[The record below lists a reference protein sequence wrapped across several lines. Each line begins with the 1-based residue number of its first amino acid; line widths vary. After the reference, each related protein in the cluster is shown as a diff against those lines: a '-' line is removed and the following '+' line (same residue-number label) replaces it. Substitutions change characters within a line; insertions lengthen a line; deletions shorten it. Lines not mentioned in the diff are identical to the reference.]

1 MYCVLLYFT
10 SIILNSQIRIRL
22 VIYSAKGS
30 SLRSPGSRLKS
41 SGKRRVETP
50 PQEIAWSPMPSRFD
64 VDRACAHVDTD
75 MTCSICLGV
84 LDSPVWF
91 ASCEHM
97 FCDGCIRDWLV
108 SRDTCPTCSA
118 TNCVENLTH
127 PPRVVRKK
135 IEEIELFC
143 VYKGCGCHSQAQLQ
157 FLAQHEALCMYRP
170 LDGHL
175 ETSVGQLKD
184 EIAELRSHVHT
195 LSSALDALL
204 VRLSV
209 ELTRVGAYGIQIEV
223 SKDQVIERE
232 WSSARQKYIPIIDP
246 RVHGKLLDE
255 FHFTVE
261 SLNDPTVLAKCD
273 VALRNSSITRCLEAA
288 RTVAKG
294 TE

>member
-1 MYCVLLYFT
+1 
-10 SIILNSQIRIRL
+10 
-22 VIYSAKGS
+22 
-30 SLRSPGSRLKS
+30 
-41 SGKRRVETP
+41 
-50 PQEIAWSPMPSRFD
+50 MPSRFD
-64 VDRACAHVDTD
+64 VDRACAPVDTD

-84 LDSPVWF
+84 LDSPVWL

-108 SRDTCPTCSA
+108 SRGTCPTCSA
-118 TNCVENLTH
+118 TNSVENLTQ

-143 VYKGCGCHSQAQLQ
+143 AYKGGGCHARAQLQ
-157 FLAQHEALCMYRP
+157 FLAQHEASCTYRP
-170 LDGHL
+170 LDGHP

-195 LSSALDALL
+195 LSSALAALL

-209 ELTRVGAYGIQIEV
+209 RKGFPSKYSCEV
-223 SKDQVIERE
+223 LMEISKDQVIEHE
-232 WSSARQKYIPIIDP
+232 SVYPFKPIIDP
-246 RVHGKLLDE
+246 RVHGKLLDAFPNLHRGE
-255 FHFTVE
+255 F
-261 SLNDPTVLAKCD
+261 DPTVLAKYE
-273 VALRNSSITRCLEAA
+273 AAIANSSITRCLEAA